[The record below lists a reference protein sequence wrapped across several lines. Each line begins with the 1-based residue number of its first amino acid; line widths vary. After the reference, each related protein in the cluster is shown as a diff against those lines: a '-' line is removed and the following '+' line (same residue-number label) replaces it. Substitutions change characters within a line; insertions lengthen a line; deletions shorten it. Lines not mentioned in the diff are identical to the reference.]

1 MEIQYI
7 RQLKPKFNFTDGG
20 DGTSGFKHSEETR
33 KKMSES
39 QKGENNPMYGKT
51 LSEEARKK
59 ISEARNTT
67 GFYRV
72 CKHKSKNIKQGF
84 MWCYRYQNENKR
96 RKFSSVSLSQLEK
109 KVKAQNLPWEIINKE
124 YAKQSLREDEI

>member
-1 MEIQYI
+1 
-7 RQLKPKFNFTDGG
+7 
-20 DGTSGFKHSEETR
+20 
-33 KKMSES
+33 MSES

-96 RKFSSVSLSQLEK
+96 RKLSSVSLSQLEK